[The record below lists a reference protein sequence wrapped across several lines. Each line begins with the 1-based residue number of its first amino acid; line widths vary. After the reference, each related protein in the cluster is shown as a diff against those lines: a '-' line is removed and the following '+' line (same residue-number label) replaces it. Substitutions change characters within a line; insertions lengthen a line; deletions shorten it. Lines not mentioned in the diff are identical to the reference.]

1 MIREEEEAQEGQET
15 GPEGVRILGE
25 RGEEVQGLVR
35 EMREAL
41 HRRDPGQ
48 LEKRRGQDGK
58 WVTAG
63 EEAAS
68 EVEDPPVE
76 GRG

>member
-35 EMREAL
+35 EMIEAL

-48 LEKRRGQDGK
+48 L
-58 WVTAG
+58 
-63 EEAAS
+63 
-68 EVEDPPVE
+68 
-76 GRG
+76 